1 MTSNEL
7 VWLVFF
13 LPLVAFLVNGLLFT
27 LFSSRFYKLTGII
40 NVITIGISFALS
52 LILVFRGTGP
62 TLDYQSGSFQWM
74 SFGLFEITMGVL
86 LDQLTIIMISVV
98 TAISFLIQIYSISY
112 MEHDEGYARYFTY
125 MALFTTSMLGLVFSR
140 NLIQLFIFWE
150 LVGAASYLLI
160 GFWFTKQ
167 SAIKAAKKAFLMTR
181 VGDFGLIIGILLIA
195 KEGSQYLDIT
205 VLYMAIHNGGI
216 FSEELLTIVGLL
228 VLVGAIGKSAQFPLH
243 SWLPDAMEG
252 PTPVSALLH
261 SATMVTAG
269 VFLIGRMFPVIS
281 SVELVSNVIAYIGG
295 FTLIFAATMA
305 IVSNDIKKVLAYS
318 SISQLGYMFLAL
330 GVGAYGAAFF
340 HLFTHAWFKALLFLG
355 AGSVGHS
362 VHTFDMNKMGGLRV
376 HMKITYWFMMFG
388 AISLIG
394 IFPLSGFWSKDE
406 ILIGI
411 QDSGSN
417 SLLIVALIGVVMT
430 AYYMTRMIT
439 MTFFGEY
446 KGGDSGELDKEPHE
460 SPKLMLLPMFALV
473 ITSIFIG
480 FILSSPVDL
489 GLIDKHAFISFLDHN
504 KLVFPDYHHHEA
516 SFNFPLA
523 IISSILAVLG
533 ISIAILNNLKVKA
546 NFKILRKIIDNKYYI
561 DYLYENVL
569 VSLLFYSKFAK
580 FLQAFEKNFIDRANY
595 NLTVFLN
602 WFSNKLAVSQNG
614 QLQLQSFTFVLGLV
628 VAISSYIFWFMV
640 IKS

>member
-7 VWLVFF
+7 VWLIFF
-13 LPLVAFLVNGLLFT
+13 FPLTAFIVNGIFFT
-27 LFSSRFYKLTGII
+27 LFSSRNYKLTGII

-52 LILVFRGTGP
+52 LILVFRGVDS

-74 SFGLFEITMGVL
+74 SFGLFEITMGVM
-86 LDQLTIIMISVV
+86 LDQLTIVMISVV

-112 MEHDEGYARYFTY
+112 MKHDEGYARYFTY

-181 VGDFGLIIGILLIA
+181 VGDFGLLIGILLLA

-205 VLYMAIHNGGI
+205 VLYMAVHNGI
-216 FSEELLTIVGLL
+216 FSEELVTILGLL
-228 VLVGAIGKSAQFPLH
+228 ILVGAIGKSAQFPLH
-243 SWLPDAMEG
+243 NWLPDAMEG

-281 SVELVSNVIAYIGG
+281 SVDLVSNVTAYIGA

-362 VHTFDMNKMGGLRV
+362 VHTFDMNKMGGLRR
-376 HMKITYWFMMFG
+376 HMKITYWFMLLG

-406 ILIGI
+406 MLIGI
-411 QDSGSN
+411 QDSGSD

-446 KGGDSGELDKEPHE
+446 KGGESGDLHKEPHE
-460 SPKLMLLPMFALV
+460 SPKLMLLPMFALL
-473 ITSIFIG
+473 IPSMFIG

-504 KLVFPDYHHHEA
+504 ILVFPDYHNHEA

-523 IISSILAVLG
+523 ITSSVLAVIG
-533 ISIAILNNLKVKA
+533 ISAAILNNIKIKA
-546 NFKILRKIIDNKYYI
+546 DFKNIRKLIANKYYL
-561 DYLYENVL
+561 DYFYENVL

-580 FLQAFEKNFIDRANY
+580 LIQAFEKNFIDRSNH
-595 NLTVFLN
+595 NLTVLLN
-602 WFSNKLAVSQNG
+602 WFSNKFAVSQNG
-614 QLQLQSFTFVLGLV
+614 QLQLQSFTFIFGLV
-628 VAISSYIFWFMV
+628 VAISTYIFWFMV
-640 IKS
+640 VKS